1 MSDLELRV
9 RRECLMQDFVK
20 NLVRLVGCFLWYN
33 VCIILATSNWYSSC
47 DFRTSRLVYE
57 RLTLLTA

>member
-20 NLVRLVGCFLWYN
+20 NLFRLVGCSLEYK
-33 VCIILATSNWYSSC
+33 
-47 DFRTSRLVYE
+47 
-57 RLTLLTA
+57 